1 MSTVLW
7 TMLGGSLGALS
18 RYFMGLWIMKAYKT
32 PRIPIAMV
40 LVNGFGSFGLG
51 VLLGATW
58 NEQNYFLLGKEGVYS
73 FLAVGFFG
81 AFTTFSTF
89 SVEAIMLWQKG
100 KVKEFVLYVMVTVVM
115 SIALFILG
123 TWLGML

>member
-1 MSTVLW
+1 MSTALW

-18 RYFMGLWIMKAYKT
+18 RYFMGLWIMQAYKA
-32 PRIPIAMV
+32 PRFPLAM
-40 LVNGFGSFGLG
+40 LCVNGIGSFSLGL
-51 VLLGATW
+51 LLGAIQ
-58 NEQNYFLLGKEGVYS
+58 NEQGYLFLGKEEVYA
-73 FLAVGFFG
+73 FLAVGFLG

-100 KVKEFVLYVMVTVVM
+100 KLKEFVLYVVITIVM
-115 SIALFILG
+115 SIVLFVLG